1 MPKWAPGLTP
11 GQGVEAMRG
20 SIVKSSALKV
30 HRVLPEI
37 QLNETKAH
45 FQHHK
50 KTGLP
55 FITFLVV
62 YRTVLLYVL
71 FRVAYS
77 L

>member
-1 MPKWAPGLTP
+1 MH
-11 GQGVEAMRG
+11 E
-20 SIVKSSALKV
+20 SIVKSAAVKV

-45 FQHHK
+45 SQHHE

-55 FITFLVV
+55 FITFLII
-62 YRTVLLYVL
+62 YRTVLLYIL
-71 FRVAYS
+71 FRVAHS

>member
-1 MPKWAPGLTP
+1 MPKWAPGR
-11 GQGVEAMRG
+11 GVEAMHE
-20 SIVKSSALKV
+20 SIVEPAAVKV

-45 FQHHK
+45 VRHHE

-55 FITFLVV
+55 FITFLII
-62 YRTVLLYVL
+62 YRTVLLYIL
-71 FRVAYS
+71 FRVAHS